1 MEASLL
7 SQPSSY
13 PLKKENVLPVPITD
27 YSLTVHQNKTAV
39 EEIQNISTTSSLHVI
54 SLHTVPPFTKQILMS
69 VTLMSDPSK
78 DTHLT
83 NHTILFLFFFCS
95 LKQLTKWLLFV
106 RSRQAF
112 FISSAKSQPA

>member
-69 VTLMSDPSK
+69 VTLVSDPSQ

-83 NHTILFLFFFCS
+83 NHTILFFFFF
-95 LKQLTKWLLFV
+95 LLFETIDKMV
-106 RSRQAF
+106 
-112 FISSAKSQPA
+112 IIC